1 MNQLP
6 TILEAAARI
15 RGGDL
20 TPVELVEDCLARIAR
35 RDGAIRA
42 WVDVDADAARRLAR
56 QRADEAA
63 AGQWRGPLHGIPLG
77 VKDAFDVA
85 GWPTRAGS
93 PLRAEHRAEVDA
105 PVVAAL
111 RRAGAILLGKTV
123 TVEFACFDPSPTRN
137 PWSPTL
143 RHTPGGSSSG
153 SAAAV
158 ALGMCLGAIGTQTG
172 GSLVRPAGY
181 CGVATLKP
189 TFGRLSTDGVVP
201 VSHHLD
207 HVGPMGRRVADLH
220 VLFECMRA
228 AVPQLVSAVSTG
240 QPAVAPPG
248 RSAAPGSVGIP
259 AGESSPANDWTVPK
273 LRPLKC
279 PPRVGVIDGMF
290 DRECDAAVGAVSR
303 QALERLRAA
312 GADLPLVDFPEQ
324 LDLILRM
331 HRTIMAAEAAVY
343 HRRWFPARRADYG
356 PKIASLLDEGLA
368 LPAVDYAE
376 ALAWQRAW
384 ACRVDAMFEH
394 GPWSGADVLA
404 MPSTDTPAPPTLE
417 TTGTPKFQALWSM
430 AGVPVVSL
438 PCGLSDDGMPVGL
451 QLIGRRGDER
461 QLLSV
466 AAWCESALGFD
477 AAPPEPP
484 DSSRAHRTAAL

>member
-1 MNQLP
+1 MNSLP
-6 TILEAAARI
+6 TILEAAARL
-15 RGGDL
+15 RDGSL
-20 TPVELVEDCLARIAR
+20 SPVELVESCLDRIAR
-35 RDGAIRA
+35 CDAAIRA
-42 WVDVDADAARRLAR
+42 WALVDERSARRLAR
-56 QRADEAA
+56 QRAEEAA
-63 AGQWRGPLHGIPLG
+63 AGRWRGPLHGIPLG
-77 VKDAFDVA
+77 IKDVFDVA

-93 PLRAEHRAEVDA
+93 PLRADHRADADA

-158 ALGMCLGAIGTQTG
+158 ALGMCLGATGTQTG
-172 GSLVRPAGY
+172 GSLVRPSAY

-189 TFGRLSTDGVVP
+189 TFGRLATDGVVP

-207 HVGPMGRRVADLH
+207 HVGPIARRVSDLN
-220 VLFECMRA
+220 VLVECMKA
-228 AVPQLVSAVSTG
+228 A
-240 QPAVAPPG
+240 APPLAPATPPRG
-248 RSAAPGSVGIP
+248 SAAPAHAAGHQAESFPGAEDWSVP
-259 AGESSPANDWTVPK
+259 RLK
-273 LRPLKC
+273 PLAR
-279 PPRVGVIDGMF
+279 PPRIGVIEGMF
-290 DRECDAAVGAVSR
+290 DRECDAAVAAAGR
-303 QALERLRAA
+303 EALERLRSA
-312 GADLPLVDFPEQ
+312 GAELPSVEFPER
-324 LDLILRM
+324 LDVILRA
-331 HRTIMAAEAAVY
+331 HRTIMAAEAAAY

-368 LPAVDYAE
+368 LSAADYAD

-384 ACRVDAMFEH
+384 VHRVDAMFED
-394 GPWSGADVLA
+394 GPWSGADALA

-438 PCGLSDDGMPVGL
+438 PCGLSGEGLPIGL
-451 QLIGRRGDER
+451 QLIGRRGEDR
-461 QLLSV
+461 RLLSV
-466 AAWCESALGFD
+466 AAWCEAALGFD
-477 AAPPEPP
+477 AAPGEPP
-484 DSSRAHRTAAL
+484 DPHGLHGAREE